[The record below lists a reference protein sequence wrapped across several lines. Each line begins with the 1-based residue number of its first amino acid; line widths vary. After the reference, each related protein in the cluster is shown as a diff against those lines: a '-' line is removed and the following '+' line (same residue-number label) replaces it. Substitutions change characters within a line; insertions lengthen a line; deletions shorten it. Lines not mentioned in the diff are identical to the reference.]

1 MPGPVSIDPNL
12 AQADYLLSRKNDA
25 LSALRTGLVPGQDR
39 SAAAR
44 IARAHFS
51 QALAVELG
59 HVNGGGSTMMSKAII
74 TAPSFET
81 QLARANVRDDIIERR
96 IENAVRESLK
106 QDLSPAPPMVGPK
119 SPLGLMEQIAR
130 YKEDQLLANPGG
142 DHYHT
147 DRTKNVIVKPDGPSG
162 FIQRVGKDLKDAGRN
177 FLNMIENFLAGAEYK
192 YRAADG
198 SIGSGR
204 HSGLLGTV
212 GKFFRNLASGLSFG
226 AYIPEGET
234 VPVGAWG
241 RTKHFFKKVFGEALV
256 NNLVAGAP
264 RAVGHMLK
272 DGALG
277 VLNLAEA
284 VADATIGSLPK
295 GERLVTKTFDNAQV
309 LLSYVMDILPYGDA
323 WSRVLSPGSADQGL
337 ALPLVYNL
345 NSPVTGIQDSN
356 WVRVRNT
363 PFRKA
368 IETAGSVMTS
378 ALSFLIPNWAFP
390 KPAGTGGEIQTA
402 HSRRPIQPAPLDPV
416 YAEQAAAA
424 RRVAAPESPESPVLA
439 RSSWSGELERGP
451 DLEASQSP

>member
-1 MPGPVSIDPNL
+1 MVTKTI
-12 AQADYLLSRKNDA
+12 K
-25 LSALRTGLVPGQDR
+25 
-39 SAAAR
+39 
-44 IARAHFS
+44 F
-51 QALAVELG
+51 
-59 HVNGGGSTMMSKAII
+59 
-74 TAPSFET
+74 APRFET
-81 QLARANVRDDIIERR
+81 QLARVNVPDDIIERR
-96 IENAVRESLK
+96 IENAVREYLK
-106 QDLSPAPPMVGPK
+106 QDLGPAPPKAGPK

-142 DHYHT
+142 DRYHT
-147 DRTKNVIVKPDGPSG
+147 DRTKNVIVAPDGPSG
-162 FIQRVGKDLKDAGRN
+162 FIRRVGKDLKDAGRN
-177 FLNMIENFLAGAEYK
+177 FLNMFENFFAGAEYK

-198 SIGSGR
+198 TIGSGR

-226 AYIPEGET
+226 AYVPEGEA
-234 VPVGAWG
+234 VPVGASR

-309 LLSYVMDILPYGDA
+309 VLSYVMDILPYGDA

-337 ALPLVYNL
+337 ALPLAFNL

-363 PFRKA
+363 PFRKT
-368 IETAGSVMTS
+368 IETAGSVVTS
-378 ALSFLIPNWAFP
+378 ALSFFIPNWAFP
-390 KPAGTGGEIQTA
+390 KPAGTGEKTPPV
-402 HSRRPIQPAPLDPV
+402 RTPQPAVLVAESQPPPAPEVPKPQVDSV
-416 YAEQAAAA
+416 YEEQAAAA
-424 RRVAAPESPESPVLA
+424 RRVAAPESPESPILA
-439 RSSWSGELERGP
+439 RSSWSGESERGP
-451 DLEASQSP
+451 DLGASPSH